1 MGFTGIEIR
10 RNDIMSQKK
19 LLMYL
24 VTAKVEG
31 ESILIKD
38 ALLKFNSQSENNLT
52 IISVES
58 EDNNIKINIKFNV
71 IGHYDEYINVFK
83 NLIEFLTEEKQ
94 ISDFGF
100 IGITTIPST
109 YEVVG

>member
-1 MGFTGIEIR
+1 ML
-10 RNDIMSQKK
+10 QKK

-31 ESILIKD
+31 GSTLIKD
-38 ALLKFNSQSENNLT
+38 ALLKFNSQSENNLD
-52 IISVES
+52 IISIES
-58 EDNNIKINIKFNV
+58 EDNNIAVNIKFNV
-71 IGHYDEYINVFK
+71 TGYYEDCVDVIK
-83 NLIEFLTEEKQ
+83 NLNHFLTEENQ
-94 ISDFGF
+94 ISDFGY